1 MLADITGRTIE
12 MVPNTQEVGAMGA
25 AIVVAAGINKTDVLE
40 LAKKLVKV
48 VQVYTPDPENKA
60 VYDRNYEVFK
70 KLLQGKQKNV
80 YIDKLVMYD
89 SYG

>member
-12 MVPNTQEVGAMGA
+12 TVPNTQEVGAMGA
-25 AIVVAAGINKTDVLE
+25 TLVVAAGINKTDVFE

-60 VYDRNYEVFK
+60 VYDLNYEVFK
-70 KLLQGKQKNV
+70 KIYKANK
-80 YIDKLVMYD
+80 KLFKKIN
-89 SYG
+89 S

>member
-12 MVPNTQEVGAMGA
+12 TVPNTQEVGAMGA
-25 AIVVAAGINKTDVLE
+25 TLVVAAGINKTDVLE

-70 KLLQGKQKNV
+70 KIYKANKKNFT
-80 YIDKLVMYD
+80 
-89 SYG
+89 